1 MATPQTPWLTD
12 APGSFL
18 CVCVTTQAVIASKAK
33 QSPSRKEEIA
43 SSQKTLLAMTLAEQL
58 RLRSDRFTVLQGWT
72 RCGKISEIFTNM
84 ATRSNQ

>member
-18 CVCVTTQAVIASKAK
+18 CV
-33 QSPSRKEEIA
+33 
-43 SSQKTLLAMTLAEQL
+43 
-58 RLRSDRFTVLQGWT
+58 RSGKFTVLQGWT

-84 ATRSNQ
+84 AMRSNQ